1 MSPNIPW
8 LNTVPVIEGNTAE
21 LRCDVTGSPP
31 PSISWFAMEDG
42 QIRCIYCF
50 TCRKACA
57 DPEFFSG
64 GGGDVYLSLP
74 GVSEG
79 YFLGLFYDGNSKKFE
94 FCGGGGLDPLTP
106 IPLDPRMHNGIKGI
120 EVGVIRRK

>member
-42 QIRCIYCF
+42 QIRCIYVLHGI
-50 TCRKACA
+50 ACA
-57 DPEFFSG
+57 DPEFFFW
-64 GGGDVYLSLP
+64 GGGDYLSLP

-79 YFLGLFYDGNSKKFE
+79 YFL
-94 FCGGGGLDPLTP
+94 FCCFIMGIQRNLNFAGGG
-106 IPLDPRMHNGIKGI
+106 
-120 EVGVIRRK
+120 V